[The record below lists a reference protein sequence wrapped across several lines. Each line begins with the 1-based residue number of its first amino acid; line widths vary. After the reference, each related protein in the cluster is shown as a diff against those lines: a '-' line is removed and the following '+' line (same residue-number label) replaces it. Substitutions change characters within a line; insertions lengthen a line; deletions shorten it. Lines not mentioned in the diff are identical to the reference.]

1 MKENVN
7 GTEICYRIEGEGTG
21 RVLLL
26 HGWGC
31 DMKMMQPVADAL
43 KTDQITLNLD
53 LPGHGESGRPPEP
66 WGVPEY
72 AGCVLEL
79 LRKLSFI
86 PCSVIAHSFGC
97 RIAAYLEA
105 EHPELFKRIVFTG
118 AAGIRPKP
126 SEEAIKRSA
135 RYRRL
140 KGYCQAVQKIPLI
153 GKAAAGWEEQLRQKY
168 GSRDYNALDEEM
180 RKTFV
185 RVINLDLTELYPR
198 FRASTL
204 LIWGD
209 ADTETPLWMARE
221 MEKSI
226 PDAGLVIL
234 EGGTHFAYLEQ
245 ITRFNTI
252 VRHFLKEDD

>member
-43 KTDQITLNLD
+43 KTDHITLNID

-118 AAGIRPKP
+118 AAGIP
-126 SEEAIKRSA
+126 SLCTDFATLSLSSSTIR
-135 RYRRL
+135 
-140 KGYCQAVQKIPLI
+140 CAVFAPMPLV
-153 GKAAAGWEEQLRQKY
+153 
-168 GSRDYNALDEEM
+168 
-180 RKTFV
+180 FV
-185 RVINLDLTELYPR
+185 NCL
-198 FRASTL
+198 
-204 LIWGD
+204 
-209 ADTETPLWMARE
+209 
-221 MEKSI
+221 
-226 PDAGLVIL
+226 
-234 EGGTHFAYLEQ
+234 
-245 ITRFNTI
+245 
-252 VRHFLKEDD
+252 